1 LLPTFINTPPE
12 ELVAA
17 VDLGS
22 NSFRMVIARV
32 VKSDSGTQVQPIDTL
47 RESVRLAAGLTEDKR
62 LDEKSIARGLKAL
75 HRFGDRLRNFDAKKV
90 RVVATN
96 TLRVARN
103 ADAFIKE
110 AEKLLGFP
118 IEVVAGRE
126 EARLIYIG
134 AAHDAPTCDGKRFVL
149 DIGGGSTEFIIGEG
163 YEPKLLES
171 LYIGCV
177 SYSQEYFPNG
187 LVDAH
192 SFKVAQTAARRE
204 IQAISSQFKKMGWK
218 QAIGSSGTARAIA
231 ELIAQNGF
239 DGVPHDLPVNGGGG
253 VITKEGL
260 QLLKKALIDNEFID
274 QSNLV
279 GLKGDR
285 KPVLPGGLA
294 IMIAAF
300 EELEIDRMEVTE
312 AALRLGVLYDLMG
325 RAQHHDM
332 RFVTIEQ
339 FMQRY
344 GVDRQQAKRVSEVA
358 VHFLDQFPKP
368 KNGDR
373 KDNTNI
379 LSWAAKLHE
388 IGLSI
393 THNGYHKHS
402 AYIASHADMPGFS
415 RLDQARMAAL
425 LLGHTGKL
433 GKISVGSSYIDW
445 RMLFCLRLAHVICR
459 RRDDESMP
467 DIQVKETEGGFSLK
481 VGKEWSKSN
490 PLTQFGL
497 EKESVDWQKIGRE
510 YQIELI

>member
-1 LLPTFINTPPE
+1 
-12 ELVAA
+12 
-17 VDLGS
+17 
-22 NSFRMVIARV
+22 MVIARV
-32 VKSDSGTQVQPIDTL
+32 LHTPSGTQVQPIDTL
-47 RESVRLAAGLTEDKR
+47 RESVRLAAGLTQDKK
-62 LDEKSIARGLKAL
+62 LDEKSISRGLKAL
-75 HRFGDRLRNFDAKKV
+75 HRFGDRLKNFDAKQV

-103 ADAFIKE
+103 ADTFIKD

-134 AAHDAPTCDGKRFVL
+134 AAHDAPTCDGRRFVL
-149 DIGGGSTEFIIGEG
+149 DIGGGSTEFIIGDG

-177 SYSQEYFPNG
+177 SYSQEYFPDG

-192 SFKVAQTAARRE
+192 SFKQAQTAARRE
-204 IQAISSQFKKMGWK
+204 IQAISSQFKKTGWK
-218 QAIGSSGTARAIA
+218 QSIGSSGTARAIA
-231 ELIAQNGF
+231 ELIALNGF
-239 DGVPHDLPVNGGGG
+239 DGVPHDLPVSGAGG
-253 VITKEGL
+253 VITREGL
-260 QLLKKALIDNEFID
+260 QLLKKSLIESEYVDKSTLI
-274 QSNLV
+274 

-285 KPVLPGGLA
+285 RPVLPGGLA

-300 EELEIDRMEVTE
+300 EELDIDRMEVTE

-325 RAQHHDM
+325 RSQHHDM
-332 RFVTIEQ
+332 RFVTVEQ

-344 GVDRQQAKRVSEVA
+344 GVDRQQAKRVSETA
-358 VHFLDQFPKP
+358 VHFLNQFPKP
-368 KNGDR
+368 KHEDR
-373 KDNTNI
+373 KDNLHL

-388 IGLSI
+388 IGLTIS
-393 THNGYHKHS
+393 HNGYHKHS

-415 RLDQARMAAL
+415 RLDQARLAAL

-433 GKISVGSSYIDW
+433 GKISVGSAYIDW

-459 RRDDESMP
+459 RRDDEPIP
-467 DIQVKETEGGFSLK
+467 DILVKEIEGGYLLK
-481 VGKEWSKSN
+481 VSKAWSKSN

-497 EKESVDWQKIGRE
+497 EKESADWQKIGRE
-510 YQIELI
+510 FQIEFF